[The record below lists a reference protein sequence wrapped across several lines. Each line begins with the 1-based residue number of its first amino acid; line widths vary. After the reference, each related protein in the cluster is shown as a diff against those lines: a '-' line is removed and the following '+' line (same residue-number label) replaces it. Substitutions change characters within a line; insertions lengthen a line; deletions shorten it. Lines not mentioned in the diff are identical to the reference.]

1 MRILRS
7 CILLVPEGNIKT
19 VWEHNLTFSQRPTP
33 ESEAAWNSIIPGNS
47 KLTLP
52 GYQKPY

>member
-7 CILLVPEGNIKT
+7 YILLVPEGNIKT